1 MPLATHAHPRTA
13 APQGKGWGSPQ
24 IAARALAL
32 QPPAIAGRRLLK
44 SLALID
50 GHVGVL
56 LSQLLHVVRLG
67 VAPTQLEAVAAVVVL
82 LVRRVAPRP
91 ADEAERGQHAQSTVR
106 PTPQHKQVTQKAV
119 DSWQRPWGAHR

>member
-1 MPLATHAHPRTA
+1 MPLATHDHPRTA
-13 APQGKGWGSPQ
+13 APQGNPTLAWGSPQ

-82 LVRRVAPRP
+82 LVRRVAP
-91 ADEAERGQHAQSTVR
+91 
-106 PTPQHKQVTQKAV
+106 
-119 DSWQRPWGAHR
+119 

>member
-1 MPLATHAHPRTA
+1 MPLATHDRTR
-13 APQGKGWGSPQ
+13 APPPHKASQPLPDGSLQ

-82 LVRRVAPRP
+82 LVRRVAP
-91 ADEAERGQHAQSTVR
+91 
-106 PTPQHKQVTQKAV
+106 
-119 DSWQRPWGAHR
+119 